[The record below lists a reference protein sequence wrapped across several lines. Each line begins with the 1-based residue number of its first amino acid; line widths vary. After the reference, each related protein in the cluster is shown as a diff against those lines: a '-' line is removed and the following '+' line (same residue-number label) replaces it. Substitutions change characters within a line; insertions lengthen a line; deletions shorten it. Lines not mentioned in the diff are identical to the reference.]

1 MPSTPKDPTAAY
13 KQRLE
18 DLKKGSSKVH
28 PGPLYHEMQETMMT
42 NVGVYRSADRMQQA
56 VGDVRQ
62 LREQFKEI
70 RLQDAGKNFN
80 AEALGVFELENLLD
94 LSLITAGSALDRK
107 ESRGAHSREDFTERD
122 DDNYLKHT
130 LANIDESGEVTIE
143 YKTVDTHKWVPKPRT
158 Y

>member
-1 MPSTPKDPTAAY
+1 
-13 KQRLE
+13 
-18 DLKKGSSKVH
+18 
-28 PGPLYHEMQETMMT
+28 MQETMMT